1 MTKKLKE
8 IQYKRMA
15 ELRKA
20 PMMLRFMKNMND
32 FLLMK
37 WPEKPRQ
44 THTEIKQAKAK
55 AQAKRDMR
63 KAKRLAITNRI

>member
-1 MTKKLKE
+1 VTKKLKE

-37 WPEKPRQ
+37 WPVKQ
-44 THTEIKQAKAK
+44 SQIHTEIKEAKAK
-55 AQAKRDMR
+55 AQAKRDR
-63 KAKRLAITNRI
+63 RNAKRLANTTKT